1 MSGSSEQKLVMRTIR
16 EVAGEAGLKALDAE
30 KAGTEVWIP
39 VDPSPDHWMSK
50 VFGHSAAKEI
60 CRRLTVFDANGKP
73 VCSVRCYVGFRHSR
87 EAEFRETVNREIRD
101 ALLSGLSVRE
111 TTKLVRVS
119 ERQVSR
125 QFAALISEGSIVK
138 TLSPEQS
145 RTTNATIYS
154 SASKYARTLNWQYK
168 TAAVDAL
175 LLKKLS
181 NRQVSKQARVSTS
194 FVRTRRKVLLAS
206 GQIKPSAFPS
216 LAQVGQQQGAA
227 QPPADEVDP

>member
-1 MSGSSEQKLVMRTIR
+1 MRTIR
-16 EVAGEAGLKALDAE
+16 DVAGEAGLKALDAE

-50 VFGHSAAKEI
+50 VFGHSEAQEI
-60 CRRLTVFDANGKP
+60 CRRLTVIDADGKP
-73 VCSVRCYVGFRHSR
+73 SCGLKCYVGFRRSR
-87 EAEFRETVNREIRD
+87 EDEFRENVNREIRD

-125 QFAALISEGSIVK
+125 QFAALITEGSIVK
-138 TLSPEQS
+138 TLTPDQS
-145 RTTNATIYS
+145 RRTNATTYS
-154 SASKYARTLNWQYK
+154 SASKYARKRNWQYK
-168 TAAVDAL
+168 TAEVDAL
-175 LLKKLS
+175 LLERWS
-181 NRQVSKQARVSTS
+181 NKQIAAKAQVGLP
-194 FVRTRRKVLLAS
+194 FVRTRRKVLFAS